1 MPTTAKDIY
10 KAACR
15 LIYET
20 PNDDDD
26 LKSSF
31 PDLLEICL
39 FEALP
44 YENNLRE
51 VSGRP
56 VLRADDIPKIATADD
71 DTTVLPFDERILR
84 LAVKY
89 GVKSGFLEDDNSKK
103 AESVICWN
111 KFVDTLAATAPATFE
126 RVKEWGDDGE

>member
-10 KAACR
+10 RAACR

-39 FEALP
+39 FEAMP

-51 VSGRP
+51 AGGKP
-56 VLRADDIPKIATADD
+56 ALRADDIP
-71 DTTVLPFDERILR
+71 RILR

-89 GVKSGFLEDDNSKK
+89 GVKSAFLEDDNSKK

-111 KFVDTLAATAPATFE
+111 KFVDTLAGIAPATFE
-126 RVKEWGDDGE
+126 RVKGWGFDGE